1 MIWGCGGMFI
11 VGIDVAKRNHEVTV
25 ITSEGQVVCK
35 AFRISNTCTGY
46 NRMMERLGKLTNLKG
61 QFIFAMESTAH
72 YWLALYTRLKK
83 NGYQVV
89 ILNPIQTH
97 TMREMFLRKSKTDA
111 KDSLVIAEVIRF
123 GRYAASNVPQEKL
136 LALKELC
143 RNRSYLMDLASDLKR
158 KTVALLDRVFPEYET
173 QFDSIFCKSS
183 LAVLNKYPTPQKL
196 ANANLSKLTEILW
209 TSSNGHFGEWKALEM
224 KALARNS
231 FGIADCEG
239 AYSALILLMLEQIH
253 TLQEKCGALEAQIG
267 ALLQQFDTTLTT
279 IPGIGAILAATILS
293 EIGDISRFS
302 SADKLAAYIG
312 VDPAVNQSGEF
323 VGTHVHM
330 SKRGSPYLRRAVWM
344 ASVGAVQRD
353 PMFKAYYEKKA
364 AEGLRYMS
372 IIGHVTKK
380 MTAVIYAIMRD
391 NKAYV
396 PVMPVV
402 A

>member
-1 MIWGCGGMFI
+1 MFI

>member
-1 MIWGCGGMFI
+1 MFI
-11 VGIDVAKRNHEVTV
+11 VGIDIAKRNHEVTV
-25 ITSEGQVVCK
+25 ITWEGKVVCK
-35 AFRISNTCTGY
+35 AFRIPNSCTGY
-46 NRMMERLGKLTNLKG
+46 NYMLERLGKLTNLKG
-61 QFIFAMESTAH
+61 QFVFAMESTAH

-83 NGYQVV
+83 EGYRVV
-89 ILNPIQTH
+89 VLNPIQTH
-97 TMREMFLRKSKTDA
+97 TMREMYIRKAKTDA
-111 KDSLVIAEVIRF
+111 RDSFVIAEVIRF
-123 GRYAASNVPQEKL
+123 GRYAASDIPQEKL

-143 RNRSYLMDLASDLKR
+143 RNRSYLIDHASDLKR

-173 QFDSIFCKSS
+173 QFETIFCKSS
-183 LAVLNKYPTPQKL
+183 LAVLTKYPTPQKL
-196 ANANLSKLTEILW
+196 ANAHLSKLTDILS

>member
-1 MIWGCGGMFI
+1 MFI

-25 ITSEGQVVCK
+25 ITSEGQVVYK

>member
-1 MIWGCGGMFI
+1 MFI

-279 IPGIGAILAATILS
+279 ILGIGAILAATILS